1 MGVQED
7 TCWRCGVAWRAEP
20 RPALR
25 LIEGGAAPDAQP
37 AQIQQV
43 STAERLARH
52 YGHVGLLQHQ
62 LGELGAGARPSPD

>member
-43 STAERLARH
+43 STAERLAR
-52 YGHVGLLQHQ
+52 LIA
-62 LGELGAGARPSPD
+62 EARA